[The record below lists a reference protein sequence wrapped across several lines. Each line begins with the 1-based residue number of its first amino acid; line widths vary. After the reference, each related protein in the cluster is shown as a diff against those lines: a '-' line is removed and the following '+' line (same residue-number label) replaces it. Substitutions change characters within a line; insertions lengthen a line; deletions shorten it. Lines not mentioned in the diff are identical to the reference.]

1 MKIFFFSIILIFN
14 FSSPSFLQ
22 VLNTEKVIL
31 SKLDSIRNASSL
43 SRYFASAYYE
53 TTRDAVEFYS
63 GTQQK
68 IHSLMDKFEQRFADL
83 FFKAASAQKEGEQ
96 IPPEWNYYY
105 LDSAYTPLQYLL
117 IGINTHIN
125 EDIWQA
131 LIAQFSL
138 FEIEE
143 IKANYFAFY
152 KSLKNE
158 YNRIYSQ
165 AWLTNQRIRQLHFI
179 TFGLDKEY
187 GKMML
192 KKWRRRQF
200 KIAAL
205 YYKNPVRFDQKLMI
219 LKRKTANLNHMIT
232 HLL

>member
-1 MKIFFFSIILIFN
+1 M
-14 FSSPSFLQ
+14 
-22 VLNTEKVIL
+22 
-31 SKLDSIRNASSL
+31 
-43 SRYFASAYYE
+43 
-53 TTRDAVEFYS
+53 
-63 GTQQK
+63 
-68 IHSLMDKFEQRFADL
+68 
-83 FFKAASAQKEGEQ
+83 
-96 IPPEWNYYY
+96 
-105 LDSAYTPLQYLL
+105 QYLL

-131 LIAQFSL
+131 LIVQFSL
-138 FEIEE
+138 FEMEE

-152 KSLKNE
+152 KSLENE

-179 TFGLDKEY
+179 TFRLDKEY

-200 KIAAL
+200 KIAEL

-219 LKRKTANLNHMIT
+219 LKSKTANLNHMIT